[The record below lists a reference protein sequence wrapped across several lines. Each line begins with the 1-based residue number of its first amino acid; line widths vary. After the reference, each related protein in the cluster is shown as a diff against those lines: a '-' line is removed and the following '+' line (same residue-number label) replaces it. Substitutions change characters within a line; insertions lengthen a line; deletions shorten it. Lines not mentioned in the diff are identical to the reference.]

1 VSIGG
6 TAYFPA
12 RKRVYRRLSIDVPT
26 RPGCS
31 VPVLPTCAHR
41 VTQIKRCFLAR
52 GPDRG
57 HNIDMS
63 STSATKT
70 VAIYIRVSTDEQAA
84 SGLGLEAQEARC
96 RAYVT
101 ATGLEGVVRVYV
113 DAGISGSTT
122 DRPALTELR
131 AAVARKEV
139 SAVVVAKIDRLTR
152 RLADLLELTEAF
164 ASKGVAFLSAS
175 EQVNTSTAAGR
186 MMLSLLG
193 TFAEFERDMIIERT
207 KSAVAAKR
215 ARGVGHGFE
224 RLGERHV
231 EGGRIEAVEGEAEAV
246 AMMIRRRAEGAS
258 LRVIAA
264 ELTAAGYQTKRGG
277 AWRACTVDV
286 VLRRAA
292 H

>member
-1 VSIGG
+1 
-6 TAYFPA
+6 
-12 RKRVYRRLSIDVPT
+12 
-26 RPGCS
+26 
-31 VPVLPTCAHR
+31 
-41 VTQIKRCFLAR
+41 
-52 GPDRG
+52 
-57 HNIDMS
+57 MS
-63 STSATKT
+63 NTSSAAAAKT
-70 VAIYIRVSTDEQAA
+70 VAIYCRVSTDEQAA

-96 RAYVT
+96 RAFVV
-101 ATGLEGVVRVYV
+101 AAGLEGTVRVFV

-139 SAVVVAKIDRLTR
+139 AAVVVAKIDRLTR

-164 ASKGVAFLSAS
+164 AAKGVAFLSAS

-193 TFAEFERDMIIERT
+193 TFAEFERDTICERT

-224 RLGERHV
+224 RLGERH
-231 EGGRIEAVEGEAEAV
+231 GADGRIETVEEETAAVE
-246 AMMIRRRAEGAS
+246 MMVRRRSEGAS
-258 LRVIAA
+258 LRAIAA
-264 ELTAAGYQTKRGG
+264 ELTAAGYPTKRGG